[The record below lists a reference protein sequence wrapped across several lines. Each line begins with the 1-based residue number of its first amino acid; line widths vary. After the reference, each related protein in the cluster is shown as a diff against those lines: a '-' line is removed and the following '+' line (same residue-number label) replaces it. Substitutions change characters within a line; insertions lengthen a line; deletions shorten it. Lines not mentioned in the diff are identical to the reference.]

1 MSYNELFAYAKN
13 VSRNNKNSTK
23 ENNSRVMKEEFYSQD
38 VRFLSKSRLL
48 EPWQRWQLIINDVII
63 VISNVESSKS
73 LLYFSK
79 VGK

>member
-13 VSRNNKNSTK
+13 VSRNNKNSMK

-38 VRFLSKSRLL
+38 VRFVSKSRFL
-48 EPWQRWQLIINDVII
+48 EPWQRWQVIINDVII
-63 VISNVESSKS
+63 VISKVESSKS